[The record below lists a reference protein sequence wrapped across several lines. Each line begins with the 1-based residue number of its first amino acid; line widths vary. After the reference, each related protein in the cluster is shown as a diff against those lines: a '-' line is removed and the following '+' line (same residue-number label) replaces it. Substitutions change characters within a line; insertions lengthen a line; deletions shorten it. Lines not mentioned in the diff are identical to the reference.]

1 MKTINRIFSLAL
13 ILIATM
19 MTSCDGEKDLIIIED
34 LLPIKTSTLYM
45 VGDAA
50 PCGWNIGDPTA
61 LTPTADDPLVFVYE
75 GHMNTGEIKLCL
87 TPGNWD
93 APFIRPSEGGRAISS
108 AGIDA
113 ETFVMWAGDPD
124 NKWRVTDAGNYSFT
138 FNLRNWTFTAKYL
151 GA

>member
-1 MKTINRIFSLAL
+1 
-13 ILIATM
+13 
-19 MTSCDGEKDLIIIED
+19 
-34 LLPIKTSTLYM
+34 M

-87 TPGNWD
+87 TPGNWS